1 VVAALAV
8 AAFLYVATAPYQVTA
23 DAAVEA
29 LVQRTVS
36 APFDGFIDAA
46 PARAGDLVAEGA
58 LLARLD
64 QRDLVLERLRIVT
77 DQRRS
82 RIEYERAIADRDR
95 AAARIRQAEIDQADA
110 LLALTDAQIARA
122 ELRAPFDG
130 VVVSGDLSQSIGAAV
145 ARGEPLFTVAPTD
158 RYRVVLRVDE
168 AGIADIE
175 TGQTGALVVAALP
188 DQSFPI
194 SIEKITPVAVYAE
207 GRTTFEVE
215 ASLAETTARLRPG
228 MEGAARIDVDT
239 RRRIAIW
246 TAPIIDWL
254 RLWRWRWLGW

>member
-1 VVAALAV
+1 
-8 AAFLYVATAPYQVTA
+8 
-23 DAAVEA
+23 
-29 LVQRTVS
+29 
-36 APFDGFIDAA
+36 
-46 PARAGDLVAEGA
+46 
-58 LLARLD
+58 
-64 QRDLVLERLRIVT
+64 
-77 DQRRS
+77 
-82 RIEYERAIADRDR
+82 
-95 AAARIRQAEIDQADA
+95 
-110 LLALTDAQIARA
+110 
-122 ELRAPFDG
+122 
-130 VVVSGDLSQSIGAAV
+130 
-145 ARGEPLFTVAPTD
+145 
-158 RYRVVLRVDE
+158 VVLRVDE